1 MKKSDV
7 EVFEKLQPQIIGL
20 YDELSVFSKKSPD
33 GAINKFKLRFINQLL
48 NTSNKILEP
57 KYLPFPD
64 FEIFDEDT
72 LPTNSDAIFIINQ
85 YINCLQKF
93 KTDHVKYVSGSWY
106 WILEDSKDLIETTR
120 PINRIN

>member
-33 GAINKFKLRFINQLL
+33 GAINKFKLKFINQLL
-48 NTSNKILEP
+48 CTSSKILES

-64 FEIFDEDT
+64 FEKFDEDT
-72 LPTNSDAIFIINQ
+72 LPTNSDAIFIANQ

-93 KTDHVKYVSGSWY
+93 KSDNVTYSGGAWH
-106 WILEDSKDLIETTR
+106 WILEDSKEFIETSR
-120 PINRIN
+120 PLGRLI